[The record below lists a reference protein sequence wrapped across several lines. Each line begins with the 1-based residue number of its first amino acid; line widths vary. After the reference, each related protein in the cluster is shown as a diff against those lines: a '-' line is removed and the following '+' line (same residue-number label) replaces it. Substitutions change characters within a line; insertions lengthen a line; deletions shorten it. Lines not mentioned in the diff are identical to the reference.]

1 MLLTL
6 KTFSLVDFIDFVR
19 RKCMLI
25 TLETL
30 IRVKLSNHFLYS
42 QLIIFMERHR

>member
-25 TLETL
+25 TLQTL
-30 IRVKLSNHFLYS
+30 IRVKPSNRILN
-42 QLIIFMERHR
+42 